1 MTWACLTLFLLLT
14 PAPGGFTETPAYVP
28 LFTPRALPPGTYR
41 TYTSRQ
47 DLDSVLAAIRI
58 DATLQ
63 AGPGS
68 FAAESV
74 IASEAFGQSGGY
86 NRWKLALLYGAA
98 RARLARGP
106 KVENG
111 RVVETW
117 TLVSPYPDPD
127 LERLQSGTLL
137 IVLRLQP

>member
-1 MTWACLTLFLLLT
+1 MTWACLTLLMLLA
-14 PAPGGFTETPAYVP
+14 PPPGGFTETPAYVP

-63 AGPGS
+63 TSAGS

-86 NRWKLALLYGAA
+86 NRWKLALLYGAV
-98 RARLARGP
+98 RARVARGP